1 MEHLGDNINPI
12 ASLTDVRPSGV
23 HGLGV
28 FAKWDI
34 PKGTVWWRAHPGR
47 DVLLINEVQF
57 RTLKESQH
65 SPLSKALL
73 KGITT
78 YSYYSAADDV
88 LILILDHARYTN
100 HSDEPN
106 SEVLPEPGAIGAVVL
121 RDIRAGEEIVE
132 NYNLFDHCP
141 WEGFDENYRMPEP
154 EHSLGAPR

>member
-1 MEHLGDNINPI
+1 MKHLEDDINPI
-12 ASLTDVRPSGV
+12 NSLTDVRPSGV

-28 FAKWDI
+28 FAKRDI
-34 PKGTVWWRAHPGR
+34 PKGTVWWRARPER

-65 SPLSKALL
+65 SPISGVLL

-78 YSYYSAADDV
+78 YSYYSAEDDV

-106 SEVLPEPGAIGAVVL
+106 SDLLPEPGATGAIVL

-132 NYNLFDHCP
+132 NYNLFDRCP
-141 WEGFDENYRMPEP
+141 WEGFDEDYWMPE
-154 EHSLGAPR
+154 LG